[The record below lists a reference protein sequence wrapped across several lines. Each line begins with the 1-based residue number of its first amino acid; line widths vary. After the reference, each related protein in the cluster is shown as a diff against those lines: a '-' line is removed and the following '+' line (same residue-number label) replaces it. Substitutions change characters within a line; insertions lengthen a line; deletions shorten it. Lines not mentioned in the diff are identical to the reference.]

1 MSSET
6 KSALEQVTDVVSQLK
21 EMRHYAKNNVER
33 LTAQWMLFDGD
44 LRKLH
49 HTDRI
54 EELMTRQG
62 ELHDSLEAEIAAL
75 EEVAASLAPKDDTQA
90 SGQATDT
97 RH

>member
-1 MSSET
+1 MT
-6 KSALEQVTDVVSQLK
+6 ADAKSPYEQLSDVVSQLK

-33 LTAQWMLFDGD
+33 RTAQWMLFDAD
-44 LRKLH
+44 LKKLH

-75 EEVAASLAPKDDTQA
+75 EEVAAGLAPKDDEAGAAGTQ
-90 SGQATDT
+90 
-97 RH
+97 H